1 MNHATLSPKKRLWS
15 GCVFCVLAGIAL
27 LLPPTLLSVAQN
39 VTDATK
45 PGQPQSDKKTF
56 VEQNGT
62 QQLTST
68 LERESRS
75 TSEGTVEIE
84 RYRAPAWAG
93 DNRVTWEREVRTR
106 KLPDGRVERE
116 FVLRN
121 PDGDGKLEPVQVIRE
136 KSTPGADSTVV
147 HRETLQ
153 RVGGPDLQVVQKE
166 QVTEKGS
173 DQAKQV
179 VKEVQRPDT
188 AHGWQT
194 VERET
199 SSTQTS
205 KVGDTTQRETKSV
218 RQTPDAFGELADY
231 ERRQERTVSGSGQQT
246 TESTVYRRDE
256 VTLGSNEFY
265 LLDHTT
271 EEIQTP
277 APGTTTRRVIRKS
290 EQNMYSQSPDIVEE
304 QTTVEK
310 TAPDGSRHTE
320 MKVRE
325 RTASDPSALRPTYTI
340 IESVDKAGYVRRIY
354 LPVQ

>member
-1 MNHATLSPKKRLWS
+1 MNYTTVTRRLWS
-15 GCVFCVLAGIAL
+15 ECLPLAFVAIAL
-27 LLPPTLLSVAQN
+27 MLSPTLLTVAQD
-39 VTDATK
+39 VTEGPKSA
-45 PGQPQSDKKTF
+45 QPHYDKKTY

-75 TSEGTVEIE
+75 TSEGKVEIE
-84 RYRAPAWAG
+84 RYRAPSWEG
-93 DNRVTWEREVRTR
+93 DTRVSWEREVRTR
-106 KLPDGRVERE
+106 NLPDGRVERE
-116 FVLRN
+116 FVLKN
-121 PDGDGKLEPVQVIRE
+121 PDGDGKLAPVQVIRE

-147 HRETLQ
+147 QREILQ
-153 RVGGPDLQVVQKE
+153 RLGGPDLQVVQKE

-188 AHGWQT
+188 AHEWQT

-205 KVGDTTQRETKSV
+205 KVGDSTQRETKSI

-277 APGTTTRRVIRKS
+277 APGTTVRRVIRQS
-290 EQNMYSQSPDIVEE
+290 EQNMYSQSPEIVEE
-304 QTTVEK
+304 HTTVENA
-310 TAPDGSRHTE
+310 APDGSRHTE

-325 RTASDPSALRPTYTI
+325 RTASDPSALRPTYKI
-340 IESVDKAGYVRRIY
+340 IETVDKAGYVRRIY